1 MTAFTA
7 HFTVEFR
14 TGIRNKSLLFI
25 NYLFPLSFYAV
36 VSLIMTQINP
46 YFTEQLLPAM
56 IVFAILVS
64 TILGLPDPLVSAREN
79 GIFRSFKVNGVPAFS
94 ILAIPA
100 MSTLFHLA
108 IVSLIIFV
116 TAPIFFE
123 APLPVNYPAF
133 VAVFLAAAFASA
145 GLGVLI
151 GVISPSSRVTILLS
165 QAIFLPSMLIGGLMM
180 PLNVLPA
187 GIARIAQIFPATQA
201 MNAFMGLGMGQETS
215 YDPVLSL
222 IILVV
227 GGFVAFGLALFLFT
241 WDSKNAGHK
250 RSPLLGLLAFVPYL
264 FGLI

>member
-14 TGIRNKSLLFI
+14 TGIRNKSLLLL
-25 NYLFPLSFYAV
+25 NYLFPLGFYAV
-36 VSLIMTQINP
+36 VSMIMTQINP
-46 YFTEQLLPAM
+46 MFTAQLLPAM
-56 IVFAILVS
+56 VVFAVIVS

-79 GIFRSFKVNGVPAFS
+79 GIFRSFKVNGVPALS

-100 MSTLFHLA
+100 LSTLLHLS

-116 TAPIFFE
+116 TAPIFFD

-133 VAVFLAAAFASA
+133 VVVFLAAAFAHA

-151 GVISPSSRVTILLS
+151 GVTSPSSRVTILLS

-180 PLNVLPA
+180 PFDILPA
-187 GIARIAQIFPATQA
+187 GIAKIAQIFPATQA
-201 MNAFMGLGMGQETS
+201 MNAFMGLAMGSETS
-215 YDPVLSL
+215 IDPTRSL
-222 IILVV
+222 IMLFV
-227 GGFVAFGLALFLFT
+227 GGLLAFGLALFLFT
-241 WDSKNAGHK
+241 WDSKNASRK

-264 FGLI
+264 FGLL